1 MAAILSSL
9 EGLNADLII
18 KSLAVL
24 IVAWKA
30 YEEVKRMVKAV
41 NDRHDK
47 EKKWDQYEQ
56 NLKEERDKIYKKYDT
71 TLTELENKIDENH
84 CDTEAKIQEL
94 RAEMLM
100 MTKCM
105 SAVLDGLKQLNCN
118 GSVTEMKKNLDEFL
132 MQKAYDL

>member
-30 YEEVKRMVKAV
+30 YEEVKKMVNSI

-56 NLKEERDKIYKKYDT
+56 NLKEERHKIYQKYDSK
-71 TLTELENKIDENH
+71 LEELETKIDENH

-118 GSVTEMKKNLDEFL
+118 GSVTEMKRNLDEFL
-132 MQKAYDL
+132 MAKAYDL

>member
-30 YEEVKRMVKAV
+30 YEEVKKMVNSI

-56 NLKEERDKIYKKYDT
+56 NLKEERDKIYQKYDSK
-71 TLTELENKIDENH
+71 LEELETKIDENH

-118 GSVTEMKKNLDEFL
+118 GSVTEMKRNLDEFL
-132 MQKAYDL
+132 MAKAYDL